1 MRRLPRPT
9 VVEWV
14 LLALGLVLVI
24 QYAWILDDAYVYF
37 RYVDNFVHYDF
48 GWVYNE
54 GEFVEG
60 YTSPLWLLILTALRS
75 LGFDYWVVVRLLGLV
90 CFAGFWLCLVVLD
103 RELSPADAPAGRN
116 GLVNVPMIYL
126 SLGYGTLCYFTS
138 GVEAPIAQVVAVGYA
153 LFLVRPENRAAGL
166 LVAVSPLVRP
176 ELALALV
183 LALGFA
189 WWRARRFPRFTF
201 LWAGLLVGSWVLF
214 RVYYYADLLPNT
226 FYLKDANLYRQGL
239 IYVQQSIST
248 YAVVPMAIFAA
259 GLAWLLR
266 RRALPI
272 DIPPRLAML
281 AISVAVT
288 LYIIRVGGDPRHHRY
303 MIFAFCL
310 AASSMAGLG
319 GWLVSAFLPQTRSA
333 ILATIAIIVAL
344 DFGIL
349 YPPQLSAHPLN
360 PGVRHRRAMLI
371 NDAALHR
378 GNPERQPPAWS
389 LEPLGFTQDPKLL
402 TARDDFRSGYPG
414 TNTVLG
420 CSYHYWHIHERAIHG
435 AGLTDAVLARME
447 MPRHTIRMT
456 AHNPD
461 LKPLA
466 RDISRIH
473 HHEPG
478 YVGMYRQAVEGG
490 SAPDWVAPNLESLE
504 LIERKIYNE
513 HRFFEN
519 LRLALTPVPA
529 LQMEPYLASVV
540 SPSR

>member
-1 MRRLPRPT
+1 MA
-9 VVEWV
+9 V
-14 LLALGLVLVI
+14 
-24 QYAWILDDAYVYF
+24 
-37 RYVDNFVHYDF
+37 
-48 GWVYNE
+48 
-54 GEFVEG
+54 
-60 YTSPLWLLILTALRS
+60 
-75 LGFDYWVVVRLLGLV
+75 
-90 CFAGFWLCLVVLD
+90 FAV
-103 RELSPADAPAGRN
+103 
-116 GLVNVPMIYL
+116 
-126 SLGYGTLCYFTS
+126 
-138 GVEAPIAQVVAVGYA
+138 
-153 LFLVRPENRAAGL
+153 
-166 LVAVSPLVRP
+166 
-176 ELALALV
+176 
-183 LALGFA
+183 
-189 WWRARRFPRFTF
+189 
-201 LWAGLLVGSWVLF
+201 
-214 RVYYYADLLPNT
+214 
-226 FYLKDANLYRQGL
+226 
-239 IYVQQSIST
+239 
-248 YAVVPMAIFAA
+248 

-319 GWLVSAFLPQTRSA
+319 GWLVSAFLPRTRPA
-333 ILATIAIIVAL
+333 ILATVAIIVAL

-349 YPPQLSAHPLN
+349 HPPQLSAHPLN

-389 LEPLGFTQDPKLL
+389 LEPLGFAQDSKLL
-402 TARDDFRSGYPG
+402 AARDDFRSGYPG

-447 MPRHTIRMT
+447 MPRRTIRMT

-466 RDISRIH
+466 KDISRIH
-473 HHEPG
+473 QHEPG
-478 YVGMYRQAVEGG
+478 YVGMYRHAVEGG

-529 LQMEPYLASVV
+529 LQMDPYLSPAVA
-540 SPSR
+540 PSR